1 MLRTARGHTGGTIL
15 LLALVVLLSACGN
28 AAASRLAELP
38 VMTTVPDGATEVSR
52 ASGSELG
59 GWPTTPVMA
68 TVTYRITDGDP
79 EEAIEQIREVAIDSG
94 WTVEGQGPSTTL
106 RGSKMTED
114 GLARL
119 AATVSLPGDELQVTV
134 SLR

>member
-1 MLRTARGHTGGTIL
+1 MVRSPRSQTGRALL
-15 LLALVVLLSACGN
+15 LLALVALLGACGN

-38 VMTTVPDGATEVSR
+38 VMTTVPDGVTEVSR

-68 TVTYRITDGDP
+68 TVTYRITGGDP
-79 EEAIEQIREVAIDSG
+79 EGAIEQLREVAIESG
-94 WTVEGQGPSTTL
+94 WTLEGQQPGTTL
-106 RGSKMTED
+106 RGTMMTED

-134 SLR
+134 SLP